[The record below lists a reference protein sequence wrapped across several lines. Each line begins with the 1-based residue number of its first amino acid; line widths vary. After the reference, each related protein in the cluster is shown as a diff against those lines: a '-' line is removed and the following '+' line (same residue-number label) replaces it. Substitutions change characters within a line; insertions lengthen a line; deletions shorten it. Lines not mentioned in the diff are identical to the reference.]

1 VYLFALEPPLVVDGW
16 IAASS
21 PEPCNSSLDAPAYLV
36 KLRRPLSDG
45 PAPGIALFDPSA
57 RVEFVNG
64 EFVVR
69 TEGVASPL
77 RFRQCA
83 SNEGLHL
90 TAWRGNH
97 RTWHEYWY
105 LGYDV
110 EPNCSEKE
118 TAP

>member
-1 VYLFALEPPLVVDGW
+1 LFALEPPRVIDGW
-16 IAASS
+16 ITAPAR
-21 PEPCNSSLDAPAYLV
+21 ERCNASLDAPAYFV

-45 PAPGIALFDPSA
+45 PEPGIALLDPTA

-69 TEGVASPL
+69 TEGAPTPL
-77 RFRQCA
+77 RFRECA
-83 SNEGLHL
+83 SSEGLHL
-90 TAWRGNH
+90 SAWRGNR

-105 LGYDV
+105 LGFDV
-110 EPNCSEKE
+110 EPNCSEEE